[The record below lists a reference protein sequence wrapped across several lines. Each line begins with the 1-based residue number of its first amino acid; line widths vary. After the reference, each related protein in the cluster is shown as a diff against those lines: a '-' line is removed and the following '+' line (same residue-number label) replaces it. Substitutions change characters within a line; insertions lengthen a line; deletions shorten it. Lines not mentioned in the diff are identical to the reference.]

1 MIAPANNKKKSL
13 SPSKRHKSATLAAI
27 CAFLCIIIVIIISCL
42 IKEGVTSSKL
52 EGETLPRNKPLK
64 NPISASMRQVY
75 DVSGYDSK
83 SENHRVQVKQVTMH
97 TNMYGYVIN
106 RPHTAIVITNK
117 VNDAD
122 KPIEERIF
130 TNSADQ
136 KIAALLLLEP
146 GEIMIGDA
154 SSFFGK
160 GFTRS
165 FLRSIETPIVVTKND
180 DEFTANLKRAVIDT
194 KLELKVRYDEG
205 EDIAQLMLK
214 ERNELQALGLYREEL
229 KEEIHKLARDKSL
242 SEEAMQDFINAANKM
257 LEERGGKPLEMPR
270 FAARRFLLQQQ
281 FETQNNEE

>member
-1 MIAPANNKKKSL
+1 MIKKGCCKKKTAS
-13 SPSKRHKSATLAAI
+13 STLAWTYTALAI
-27 CAFLCIIIVIIISCL
+27 LATFLILMFLAYQFSLHLGPCEDDDILLTKREKPPFKTSMTI
-42 IKEGVTSSKL
+42 SSKL
-52 EGETLPRNKPLK
+52 VRDDT
-64 NPISASMRQVY
+64 ISEATP
-75 DVSGYDSK
+75 SK
-83 SENHRVQVKQVTMH
+83 LSSEIEKQVMH
-97 TNMYGYVIN
+97 TNIYGYVIN

-130 TNSADQ
+130 ANSADQ

-146 GEIMIGDA
+146 GEMMIGDA
-154 SSFFGK
+154 SSLFGK

-165 FLRSIETPIVVTKND
+165 FLKSIETPIVATEND
-180 DEFTANLKRAVIDT
+180 DEFTVNLKRAVIDT
-194 KLELKVRYDEG
+194 KLELKARYDKG

-242 SEEAMQDFINAANKM
+242 SEETMQDFINAANKM
-257 LEERGGKPLEMPR
+257 LGERGGKPLEMPR

>member
-1 MIAPANNKKKSL
+1 MIKKGCCKKKTASSMLAWTYTALAILVPFLILMFLAYQFSL
-13 SPSKRHKSATLAAI
+13 HLGTCEDDDILLTKSKKPLFKTSMPI
-27 CAFLCIIIVIIISCL
+27 
-42 IKEGVTSSKL
+42 SSKL
-52 EGETLPRNKPLK
+52 VRDDTISEATL
-64 NPISASMRQVY
+64 
-75 DVSGYDSK
+75 
-83 SENHRVQVKQVTMH
+83 SELFSEIEKQVMH
-97 TNMYGYVIN
+97 TNIYGYVIN
-106 RPHTAIVITNK
+106 RPHTAIIITNK

-130 TNSADQ
+130 ANSADQ

-146 GEIMIGDA
+146 GEMMIGDA
-154 SSFFGK
+154 SSLFGK
-160 GFTRS
+160 GFIRS
-165 FLRSIETPIVVTKND
+165 FLRSIETPIVVTDND

-194 KLELKVRYDEG
+194 KLELKSRYDEG

-229 KEEIHKLARDKSL
+229 KEEIHKLARNKSL

-281 FETQNNEE
+281 FKSQNEEE

>member
-1 MIAPANNKKKSL
+1 MIKKGCCKKKTASSMLAWTYTALAILVPFLILMFLAYQFSL
-13 SPSKRHKSATLAAI
+13 HLGTCEDDDILLTKSKKPPFKTSMPI
-27 CAFLCIIIVIIISCL
+27 
-42 IKEGVTSSKL
+42 SSKL
-52 EGETLPRNKPLK
+52 VRDDTISEATL
-64 NPISASMRQVY
+64 
-75 DVSGYDSK
+75 
-83 SENHRVQVKQVTMH
+83 SELFSEIEKQVMH
-97 TNMYGYVIN
+97 TNIYGYVIN
-106 RPHTAIVITNK
+106 RPHTAIIITNK

-130 TNSADQ
+130 ANSADQ

-146 GEIMIGDA
+146 GEMMIGDA
-154 SSFFGK
+154 SSLFGK
-160 GFTRS
+160 GFIRS
-165 FLRSIETPIVVTKND
+165 FSRSIETPIVVTDND
-180 DEFTANLKRAVIDT
+180 DEFAANLKRAVIDT
-194 KLELKVRYDEG
+194 KLELKSRYDEG

-281 FETQNNEE
+281 FKNQNEEE